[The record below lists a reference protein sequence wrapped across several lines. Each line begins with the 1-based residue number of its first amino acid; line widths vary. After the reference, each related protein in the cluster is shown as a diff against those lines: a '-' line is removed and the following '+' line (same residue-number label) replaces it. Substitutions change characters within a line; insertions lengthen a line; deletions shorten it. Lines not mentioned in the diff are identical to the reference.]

1 MRTTDNEQRNH
12 SPGLFV
18 KLHVMNR
25 RGLFIS
31 IVLLLGCR
39 QPADSVLEAQVRKKA
54 PPIPSSVA
62 AERQTPVVKVV
73 HKMFPAVVNIQTEA
87 VIRQREFDFFF
98 GFPGR
103 ERAYK
108 TQAVGSGFI
117 WSSDG
122 VIVTNAHVIEGASK
136 IVTLFHDGTE
146 MEATVIGVDPDSD
159 LAVLRVDAKDLPAA
173 EIGTSSDL
181 LIGEPVIAIGN
192 PFGLSGSVT
201 TGVLS
206 ATGRSVPTQDRSRT
220 YTDFLQTDAS
230 INPGNSGGPLVNI
243 EGKVIGINTAIYA
256 QAQNI
261 GFAIP
266 VDRARKI
273 VADLVEFGEVHPV
286 WLGIGTATLTPEES
300 SRLGFTVSRG
310 ALVTRVFG
318 DSPADDAGIQPGDV
332 ITGVDGTT
340 VESRES
346 FTTLTSTATAGEQLT
361 LSVRREDQSLQLSV
375 TPVMPPGDL
384 GPVLLRDI
392 SGVVVEQG
400 NDVLDIVEIVRG
412 SRGESVGLRAGDAV
426 VGVNGERVRTMAEL
440 NELITRGADR
450 SSIVLSVARGRR
462 VYTLSFPT
470 GN

>member
-1 MRTTDNEQRNH
+1 
-12 SPGLFV
+12 
-18 KLHVMNR
+18 MNR
-25 RGLFIS
+25 RAIFVS

-39 QPADSVLEAQVRKKA
+39 QPAESVLEAQVRKKA
-54 PPIPSSVA
+54 APISPTVS

-73 HKMFPAVVNIQTEA
+73 HQILPSVVNIQTEA
-87 VIRQREFDFFF
+87 VIRQREFDIFF

-108 TQAVGSGFI
+108 TQSVGSGFV

-136 IVTLFHDGTE
+136 IVTFFHDGTE

-159 LAVLRVDAKDLPAA
+159 LAVLRVDAKDLPSAP
-173 EIGTSSDL
+173 IGTSADL

-220 YTDFLQTDAS
+220 FTDFLQTDAS

-256 QAQNI
+256 EAQNI

-273 VADLVEFGEVHPV
+273 VEDLVKFGEVHPV
-286 WLGIGTATLTPEES
+286 WLGVGTATLTPEES
-300 SRLGFTVSRG
+300 RRLGFSVSRG

-318 DSPADDAGIQPGDV
+318 ESPADEAGVLPGDV
-332 ITGVDGTT
+332 ITAVNGSQVD
-340 VESRES
+340 SREA
-346 FTTLTSTATAGEQLT
+346 FTTLTSTATAGEPIAID
-361 LSVRREDQSLQLSV
+361 VRREDQSLKVSLVPVSPPV
-375 TPVMPPGDL
+375 TL
-384 GPVLLRDI
+384 GIVLLRDI
-392 SGVVVEQG
+392 SGVVVKQG
-400 NDVLDIVEIVRG
+400 RDALDITEVVRG
-412 SRGESVGLRAGDAV
+412 SRADSIGLRPGDAV
-426 VGVNGERVRTMAEL
+426 VGVNGKRVKTLDEL
-440 NELITRGADR
+440 NDLVTRGADR

-462 VYTLSFPT
+462 VYTLTFPT

>member
-1 MRTTDNEQRNH
+1 
-12 SPGLFV
+12 
-18 KLHVMNR
+18 MNR
-25 RGLFIS
+25 RAVFLS

-39 QPADSVLEAQVRKKA
+39 QPADSTLEAQVRKTPA
-54 PPIPSSVA
+54 PIPSSVSEA
-62 AERQTPVVKVV
+62 RQTPIVKVV
-73 HKMFPAVVNIQTEA
+73 HRIVPSVVNIQTEA
-87 VIRQREFDFFF
+87 VIRQREFDRFF
-98 GFPGR
+98 GFPLG
-103 ERAYK
+103 ERAYR
-108 TQAVGSGFI
+108 TRSVGSGVI

-136 IVTLFHDGTE
+136 IVALFHDGTE
-146 MEATVIGVDPDSD
+146 LEATVMGVDPDSD
-159 LAVLRVDAKDLPAA
+159 LAVLRVEAKDLPAA
-173 EIGTSSDL
+173 PIGTSSDL

-220 YTDFLQTDAS
+220 FTDFLQTDAS

-256 QAQNI
+256 DAQNI

-266 VDRARKI
+266 VDRARRI
-273 VADLVEFGEVHPV
+273 VEDLVEFGEVHKV
-286 WLGIGTATLTPEES
+286 WLGVGTSTLTPEES

-318 DSPADDAGIQPGDV
+318 DSPSDRAGIRPGDV
-332 ITGVDGTT
+332 ITAVNGAPVD
-340 VESRES
+340 SREAFS
-346 FTTLTSTATAGEQLT
+346 TLTSTATIGESLT
-361 LSVRREDQSLQLSV
+361 MTVRRDDKSLQLRV
-375 TPVMPPGDL
+375 TPVSPPPNL
-384 GPVLLRDI
+384 GIVLLRDI
-392 SGVVVEQG
+392 SGLAVEQG
-400 NDVLDIVEIVRG
+400 REMLDIVEVVRG
-412 SRGESVGLRAGDAV
+412 SRAESIGLRPGDAV
-426 VGVNGERVRTMAEL
+426 VAVNGERVRTLAEL
-440 NELITRGADR
+440 NDQVTRGVDR